1 MPNELA
7 AFSPMHHQS
16 QLHGS
21 ASDRP
26 LSFLYNDCE
35 KAVYVNDQMPNKGQD
50 DKEKSA
56 KAPLDVILIEKC
68 LSCFDVGINVKSL
81 KQNACHKEL

>member
-1 MPNELA
+1 
-7 AFSPMHHQS
+7 
-16 QLHGS
+16 
-21 ASDRP
+21 
-26 LSFLYNDCE
+26 
-35 KAVYVNDQMPNKGQD
+35 MPNKGQD

-81 KQNACHKEL
+81 KQNACHKELWKLENVFSD